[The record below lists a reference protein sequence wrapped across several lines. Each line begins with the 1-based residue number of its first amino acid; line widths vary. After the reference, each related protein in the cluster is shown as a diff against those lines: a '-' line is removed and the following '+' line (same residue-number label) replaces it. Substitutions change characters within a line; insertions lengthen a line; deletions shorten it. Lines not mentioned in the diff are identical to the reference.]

1 MPHQLSLPGVEP
13 AEPHPARSAAKSAR
27 PVPERRARP
36 HHLFFAVLAEPAAAW
51 CADRLRRELIARHQ
65 LAGSEVR
72 TERLH
77 LTLLSLDW
85 HAQFSEALALWAA
98 GAASGVD
105 MPAFNIRLDR
115 FLSFHRRRG
124 NRPQVLCG
132 HGEGVSGFLALYQA
146 LFEALESAWP
156 IPHPARAAPVIT
168 PHMTLYYSPHDVV
181 EHPVEPLCW
190 TVREFQLLYNRLG
203 AGGPYRVL
211 GRWRLDHHRFH

>member
-13 AEPHPARSAAKSAR
+13 AEPRPSRPPSRPA
-27 PVPERRARP
+27 PEQRARP

-51 CADRLRRELIARHQ
+51 CADRLRRDLIARHQ

-77 LTLLSLDW
+77 LTLVSLDW
-85 HAQFSEALALWAA
+85 HAEFSEALALWAA
-98 GAASGVD
+98 RAASGVD

-132 HGEGVSGFLALYQA
+132 DGEGVAGFMALYQA
-146 LFEALESAWP
+146 LHDALQAAWP
-156 IPHPARAAPVIT
+156 VPHPVRAAPVIT
-168 PHMTLYYSPHDVV
+168 PHMTLYYSPRDVP

-203 AGGPYRVL
+203 SGGAYRVL
-211 GRWRLDHHRFH
+211 GRWALDHHRFH